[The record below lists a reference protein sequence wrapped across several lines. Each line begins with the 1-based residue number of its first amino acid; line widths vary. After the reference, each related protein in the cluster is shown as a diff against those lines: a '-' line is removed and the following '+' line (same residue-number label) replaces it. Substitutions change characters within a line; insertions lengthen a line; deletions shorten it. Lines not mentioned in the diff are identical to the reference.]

1 MELELNSF
9 PLLKELSHFAMCKKS
24 CTKTQA
30 DIFVLNWFPGHV
42 EWAVARGGLVGEG
55 LVVDVAG
62 RGHDEQVPRAV
73 LHEGQSAVP
82 HLAAGDQE
90 VVLRAEHV
98 PREVVDLDKVG
109 GDERE
114 FRLGSGHPDGLDDE
128 IVGVELR
135 VQNEV
140 LGDGPRAVE
149 RQDVAVLESGDGEV
163 VLVDRVGED
172 GENREWDGGRRQPVE
187 CTAFIRTAEVRNLIL
202 I

>member
-1 MELELNSF
+1 MNGCIALYF
-9 PLLKELSHFAMCKKS
+9 RDLS
-24 CTKTQA
+24 TQHGTQKNNGTFKQDTCFTLA
-30 DIFVLNWFPGHV
+30 AWSKIIFVY
-42 EWAVARGGLVGEG
+42 
-55 LVVDVAG
+55 LVVDVSG

-73 LHEGQSAVP
+73 LHEGQRAVAD
-82 HLAAGDQE
+82 LAAGDEE

-114 FRLGSGHPDGLDDE
+114 LRLGAGHPDGLDDE
-128 IVGVELR
+128 VVGVELR
-135 VQNEV
+135 VQDEV
-140 LGDGPRAVE
+140 FGDGPRAVE
-149 RQDVAVLESGDGEV
+149 RQHVAVLESRDCEV

-187 CTAFIRTAEVRNLIL
+187 CTAFIRTSEVRNLIL

>member
-1 MELELNSF
+1 M
-9 PLLKELSHFAMCKKS
+9 
-24 CTKTQA
+24 
-30 DIFVLNWFPGHV
+30 
-42 EWAVARGGLVGEG
+42 ARGGLVGEG

-73 LHEGQSAVP
+73 LHEGESAVA
-82 HLAAGDQE
+82 HLAAGNQE
-90 VVLRAEHV
+90 VILGAEHV

-128 IVGVELR
+128 VVGVELR
-135 VQNEV
+135 VQYEV

-172 GENREWDGGRRQPVE
+172 GEYREWDGGRRQPVE
-187 CTAFIRTAEVRNLIL
+187 CTAFIRTSEVRNLIL
-202 I
+202 TQRSVSAAFAKNNCPQICTELAFNFLTRVIKL